1 MCRNSSLFLSLTFF
15 SWQLKESQ
23 GIKIRSQQEMYGF
36 ESQGTVPEAKVFGKK
51 KKMRVKNKNLKEATY
66 KGLLG

>member
-15 SWQLKESQ
+15 SGQLKESQ

-51 KKMRVKNKNLKEATY
+51 KKNACKKQKPERGNI
-66 KGLLG
+66 

>member
-1 MCRNSSLFLSLTFF
+1 
-15 SWQLKESQ
+15 
-23 GIKIRSQQEMYGF
+23 MYGF